1 MMSNQE
7 MPLLGGIDIL
17 HRCVAYRNCDVHFK
31 TQLPMHTSRV
41 LLHPSHAACTLFQPK
56 RQENLKLIFEMF
68 SLLQSHHSNGSL
80 SLFLQNFRLQRF
92 YKMLCAMHHTTPHRI
107 TSHCIS
113 LHRFTLLCRR
123 WHMHALFQ

>member
-1 MMSNQE
+1 MSNQE

-80 SLFLQNFRLQRF
+80 SPFSDRTFDCNAFTKCCVQCN
-92 YKMLCAMHHTTPHRI
+92 APHHTTPYRI
-107 TSHCIS
+107 ASHCIS

-123 WHMHALFQ
+123 